1 MFAVHKCV
9 RDDKLDPKGA
19 PVGSHRSLGLDCLI
33 VNTIILSRIIYYC
46 SFPFRK

>member
-33 VNTIILSRIIYYC
+33 FYTIIPSRNSYLVC
-46 SFPFRK
+46 SF